1 MTKTSTSRFVV
12 RSADGRSREW
22 TNLEFEA
29 ILYAVD
35 MGDATVI
42 DFEEGT
48 IQKFVKGIV
57 Q

>member
-22 TNLEFEA
+22 TNLEYEA
-29 ILYAVD
+29 ILHAVD